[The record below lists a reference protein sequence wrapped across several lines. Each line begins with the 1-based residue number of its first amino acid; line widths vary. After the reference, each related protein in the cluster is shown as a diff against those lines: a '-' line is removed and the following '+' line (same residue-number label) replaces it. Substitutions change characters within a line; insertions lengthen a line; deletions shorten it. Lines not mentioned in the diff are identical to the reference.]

1 LCTAVVHGCCAR
13 LLCTAVVHGCCARL
27 LCTAVVYGCCVDLC
41 QFNQYTHPL
50 FFLGLQLFYP
60 TDIVPLFVT
69 LVEGTSGPLTRFLLH
84 PLLARLA
91 EDDLILTLFPSNGGA
106 NGGAT
111 GGANDVSAAALVAV
125 AVNFLVSASNHDLVE
140 GGERSRDVQKSEAN
154 RRDLSSSLIEVILC
168 VQKHLL
174 RYQESTART
183 SYSLMC

>member
-1 LCTAVVHGCCAR
+1 
-13 LLCTAVVHGCCARL
+13 
-27 LCTAVVYGCCVDLC
+27 LC
-41 QFNQYTHPL
+41 QFDQYTHPL

-60 TDIVPLFVT
+60 TDVVPLFVT

-106 NGGAT
+106 NSGANGGF
-111 GGANDVSAAALVAV
+111 NDVSAAALVAV

-140 GGERSRDVQKSEAN
+140 GGGGEQRSRDVQKSEAN

-174 RYQESTART
+174 SWAGSHPGNGKKKRDHHDHHDDDHHHDETKIQRAFGHLLAAVGAPTG
-183 SYSLMC
+183 